1 MSVKFKVGFV
11 MSAETLFGLIG
22 KFLPV
27 EDLAIEEIVFHEGF
41 APKPRAVAKL
51 AKLPP
56 SHSEGETP
64 KPDRRGRNP
73 TIKAD
78 QGMNAIILKLLG
90 DGEPHRFRE
99 FSEALKA
106 AGFSGNGVGGLLKRL
121 VKYGLVANAGH
132 GSYRAAKRG

>member
-27 EDLAIEEIVFHEGF
+27 EDLAVEEIVFHEGF
-41 APKPRAVAKL
+41 VPKPRAVAKL

-64 KPDRRGRNP
+64 KPKGRKP
-73 TIKAD
+73 LTLD
-78 QGMNAIILKLLG
+78 QGMNAVVLKVLG
-90 DGEPHRFRE
+90 DGQPHRFKE
-99 FSEALKA
+99 VSEALKA
-106 AGFSGNGVGGLLKRL
+106 ANFSGNGVGNLLKRL
-121 VKYGLVANAGH
+121 VSYDLVVNLGGGL
-132 GSYRAAKRG
+132 YRAAKRG